1 MSLYPANGHLLL
13 EKRKIKDRRATP
25 LLQTLSNQTEEKM
38 RLSEDQLKQYD
49 ADGFLIVRN
58 VFQPRELEPLQREID
73 GLVDDLAHRL
83 QRAGKITNLH
93 EDKGFYHRLTALER
107 DFPGAA
113 VLIHIGGILK
123 PQLAALWSSPKL
135 LEMIEQI
142 LGPDIVGHPVLKLRS
157 KAPAHDLS
165 TVPWHQD
172 TAYLAA
178 GAEHTFQPTAWIPLI
193 DADSQNGTIQVL
205 KGGHKFGKVFQH
217 QLENRK
223 ANKASWYLY
232 IEDADLPPGEVVT
245 CEMPMGSVLLL
256 NQLVPHRSTA
266 NLSDRIRW
274 SVDLRWQRPGE
285 PHGMEGV
292 KDPILMRTAQDPS
305 YQIDWEVWANTSRN
319 AIEIGRAEKAIE
331 MKDEFNAMVSGPWMD
346 RWM

>member
-1 MSLYPANGHLLL
+1 
-13 EKRKIKDRRATP
+13 
-25 LLQTLSNQTEEKM
+25 M
-38 RLSEDQLKQYD
+38 RLSEEQLRQYD
-49 ADGFLIVRN
+49 ADGFLVVRD
-58 VFQPRELEPLQREID
+58 VFTKEELAPLQREID
-73 GLVDDLAHRL
+73 GLVDDLARRL

-93 EDKGFYHRLTALER
+93 EDKGFYERLTALEK

-123 PQLAALWSSPKL
+123 PALAALWSSPKL

-142 LGPDIVGHPVLKLRS
+142 LGPEVVGHPVWNLRS
-157 KAPAHDLS
+157 KTPGNALT

-178 GAEHTFQPTAWIPLI
+178 GAEQTFQPTAWIPLI
-193 DADSQNGTIQVL
+193 DADAENGTLQIL
-205 KGGHKFGKVFQH
+205 KGGHKPGKVFPH
-217 QLENRK
+217 QLENKK

-232 IEDADLPPGEVVT
+232 IEDADLPRGEVVT
-245 CEMPMGSVLLL
+245 CNMPMGSVLLL
-256 NQLVPHRSTA
+256 NQLVPHRSTE
-266 NLSDRIRW
+266 NRSDRIRW

-285 PHGMEGV
+285 KTGIEGI
-292 KDPILMRTAQDPS
+292 KDASLMRTAKDPA
-305 YQIDWEVWANTSRN
+305 YKIDWAGWADNSRN
-319 AIEIGRAEKAIE
+319 AIEIGKADKAVE